1 MDHLM
6 ERQMPDYHRI
16 PFQREFLACL
26 LPLLAFSAYLA
37 YRLVTL

>member
-1 MDHLM
+1 
-6 ERQMPDYHRI
+6 MPRYPV

-26 LPLLAFSAYLA
+26 LPLLAFSAFLA